1 MTIVPSAP
9 GEAVLRAARTVGTP
23 ALLYDLDAIT
33 TTVRALRE
41 DTADLPDRGLL
52 FALKANRFPPLL
64 RHLAGLGVG
73 ADVASPAEFR
83 AARDAGMDPIS
94 ATGPGLT
101 GEHLATMA
109 EHGAMVDV
117 DGVDQLRSLLR
128 ARPVPREI
136 GLRLRVPMAEQD
148 RTSGRRASRFGAEP
162 ADPELHRLLDEAGV
176 RVVRLHVH
184 SGEVG
189 TPERAR
195 LLASALLTCLRAF
208 PQVRTLNL
216 GGGLTTLYVDRQR
229 ARQAWKR
236 VAERL
241 ADAPVR
247 VLLEPGMLTTALAGY
262 LVVSLRSVD
271 RLPDGRGYAVAD
283 ASGWNL
289 FTWGS
294 PRVVARVPDRGGEG
308 HPHLIG
314 GVTCYEN
321 DVLAEEAA
329 LTDPRPGDRLVFNA
343 SGAYTAS
350 MMRDLHG
357 WGPPRQE
364 VVRVE
369 GGRST

>member
-1 MTIVPSAP
+1 MGSSAP
-9 GEAVLRAARTVGTP
+9 GEAILRAARTVATP
-23 ALLYDLDAIT
+23 ALLYDLDAVT
-33 TTVRALRE
+33 ATVRELRE
-41 DTADLPDRGLL
+41 DTAPLPESVLL

-64 RHLAGLGVG
+64 RHLADLGVG
-73 ADVASPAEFR
+73 ADVASPAEYR

-94 ATGPGLT
+94 VTGPGLT
-101 GEHLATMA
+101 GDLLATMA
-109 EHGAMVDV
+109 EQEALVDV

-128 ARPVPREI
+128 ARPAPGEI

-148 RTSGRRASRFGAEP
+148 RVSSRRASRFGVDP
-162 ADPELHRLLDEAGV
+162 ADPELHRLLDGADTH
-176 RVVRLHVH
+176 VVRLHVH
-184 SGEVG
+184 SGEIG
-189 TPERAR
+189 TPDRAD
-195 LLASALLTCLRAF
+195 LLASALLTCMRAF
-208 PQVRTLNL
+208 PRVRELNL
-216 GGGLTTLYVDRQR
+216 GGGLTTLYTDRQQ

-241 ADAPVR
+241 DGVPVR

-271 RLPDGRGYAVAD
+271 RFPDGRGYAVAD

-294 PRVVARVPDRGGEG
+294 PRVVARLPERDGPGR
-308 HPHLIG
+308 PHLIG

-321 DVLAEEAA
+321 DVLTEEVS
-329 LTDPRPGDRLVFNA
+329 LTDPGPGDRLVFNA

-357 WGPPRQE
+357 WGPPHQE
-364 VVRVE
+364 AVCTE
-369 GGRST
+369 GGRNT